1 MRSTMFTEC
10 FSIIKK
16 FWGLSEMGVI
26 LLDMR
31 TSCKQ
36 NIFKFEREIF
46 EKIEIFD
53 FLHAKSRLLAVFFL
67 I

>member
-1 MRSTMFTEC
+1 MFTGC
-10 FSIIKK
+10 FSIMKK
-16 FWGLSEMGVI
+16 IWGHSEIGITLPNV
-26 LLDMR
+26 R
-31 TSCKQ
+31 TSHRK

>member
-1 MRSTMFTEC
+1 
-10 FSIIKK
+10 
-16 FWGLSEMGVI
+16 MGVK

-31 TSCKQ
+31 TSRKQ

>member
-1 MRSTMFTEC
+1 M
-10 FSIIKK
+10 KK
-16 FWGLSEMGVI
+16 IWGLSEMGVI

-46 EKIEIFD
+46 DKIEIFN
-53 FLHAKSRLLAVFFL
+53 FLHTKSAFLAMFFL

>member
-1 MRSTMFTEC
+1 MFIGV
-10 FSIIKK
+10 FSIMKK
-16 FWGLSEMGVI
+16 IWGLSEMGVI

-36 NIFKFEREIF
+36 NIFKFERENF

-53 FLHAKSRLLAVFFL
+53 FLRAKSRLLAVFFL